1 VRAGGEVPFRQVS
14 GRFYRAV
21 LADRVDSVLAPPGPD
36 SAGRY
41 HRPGQ
46 AAIYLTAESDWAVI
60 AMGGYMAED
69 GLPRVVVP
77 LDLTKAWVFD
87 QQDAAACAALG
98 IDRDLSNSRW
108 RKALLEGDEPPS
120 WRNSDAARREGA
132 DGIIDRSRGIVGGWH
147 VALFRWNTLGGPAV
161 NVAGE
166 PVPACYEEARSRWP
180 SPSGWQMPKAGEA
193 HV

>member
-1 VRAGGEVPFRQVS
+1 
-14 GRFYRAV
+14 
-21 LADRVDSVLAPPGPD
+21 
-36 SAGRY
+36 
-41 HRPGQ
+41 
-46 AAIYLTAESDWAVI
+46 
-60 AMGGYMAED
+60 M
-69 GLPRVVVP
+69 
-77 LDLTKAWVFD
+77 
-87 QQDAAACAALG
+87 
-98 IDRDLSNSRW
+98 SNSRW

-120 WRNSDAARREGA
+120 WRNSDAARRAGA

-147 VALFRWNTLGGPAV
+147 IALFRWNALGGPAV